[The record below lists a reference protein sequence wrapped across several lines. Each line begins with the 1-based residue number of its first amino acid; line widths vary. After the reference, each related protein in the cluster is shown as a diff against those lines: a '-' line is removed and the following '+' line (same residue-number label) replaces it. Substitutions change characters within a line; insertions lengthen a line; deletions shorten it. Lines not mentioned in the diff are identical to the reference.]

1 MKLIYLGKIT
11 STHGIKGEL
20 KIHSNFEY
28 KIQAFRVG
36 NHLTINNMDY
46 TIKSYRRHK
55 DFDMVTLNDYKDINE
70 VQFLL
75 KQKVYIKEEELNLG
89 NDEVLDEDL
98 LNYKVIIN
106 NDIGFDIISKLPMEN
121 DIGFIKEIFFA
132 SPTNKVL
139 RINIDNKEILVPY
152 QKEFIT
158 NIDKLNQMIYIKV
171 IDGMIL

>member
-20 KIHSNFEY
+20 KIRSNFKY

-36 NHLTINNMDY
+36 NHLTINNVDY

-106 NDIGFDIISKLPMEN
+106 NDIGF
-121 DIGFIKEIFFA
+121 IKEIFFA

-139 RINIDNKEILVPY
+139 RINN
-152 QKEFIT
+152 
-158 NIDKLNQMIYIKV
+158 
-171 IDGMIL
+171 

>member
-20 KIHSNFEY
+20 KICSNFEY

-36 NHLTINNMDY
+36 NHLTINNVDY

-75 KQKVYIKEEELNLG
+75 KQKVYIKRY
-89 NDEVLDEDL
+89 
-98 LNYKVIIN
+98 YKIICKKHFRS
-106 NDIGFDIISKLPMEN
+106 I
-121 DIGFIKEIFFA
+121 
-132 SPTNKVL
+132 
-139 RINIDNKEILVPY
+139 R
-152 QKEFIT
+152 
-158 NIDKLNQMIYIKV
+158 
-171 IDGMIL
+171 

>member
-1 MKLIYLGKIT
+1 
-11 STHGIKGEL
+11 
-20 KIHSNFEY
+20 
-28 KIQAFRVG
+28 
-36 NHLTINNMDY
+36 
-46 TIKSYRRHK
+46 
-55 DFDMVTLNDYKDINE
+55 MVTLNDYKDINE

-106 NDIGFDIISKLPMEN
+106 NDIGF
-121 DIGFIKEIFFA
+121 IKEVFFA

-171 IDGMIL
+171 IDGMILWR

>member
-36 NHLTINNMDY
+36 NHLTINNVDY

-89 NDEVLDEDL
+89 NDEVLDEEL
-98 LNYKVIIN
+98 LKYKVIIN
-106 NDIGFDIISKLPMEN
+106 N

-139 RINIDNKEILVPY
+139 RININNKEQRQQCRENKEILVPY

-171 IDGMIL
+171 IDGMILWR

>member
-20 KIHSNFEY
+20 KICSNFEY

-36 NHLTINNMDY
+36 NHLTINNVDY

-106 NDIGFDIISKLPMEN
+106 D

-139 RINIDNKEILVPY
+139 RININNKEILVPY

-171 IDGMIL
+171 IDGMILWR

>member
-36 NHLTINNMDY
+36 NHLTINNVDY

-75 KQKVYIKEEELNLG
+75 KQKVYIKEEELNLE

-106 NDIGFDIISKLPMEN
+106 NDIGF
-121 DIGFIKEIFFA
+121 IKEVFFA
-132 SPTNKVL
+132 SLTNKVL
-139 RINIDNKEILVPY
+139 RINIDNKEILEDMLTVTLNEAVKNMY
-152 QKEFIT
+152 AEKEEAL
-158 NIDKLNQMIYIKV
+158 DKASGGI
-171 IDGMIL
+171 GMAGLF